1 MTEPA
6 SQSKVPVQ
14 STAPVEG
21 VPFVEA
27 TTTLPQ
33 CTLLPSEHAIKKYYP
48 CPKLIEVFADVTLH
62 IILVVVAL
70 AVLFQEQLSKIEH
83 NVLTSEFKT
92 ILGSLADAAS
102 VDASKLPSCEQK
114 TIKYIMNTTKA
125 MQKDNTAEHNNNLK
139 SNNMLGTYS
148 ALTVILVG
156 MAIMAMINLR
166 YRHCRAANLNSCH
179 SDEIEWS
186 HILTNNLVTLV
197 IVGVF
202 EAYFV
207 FNIAANY
214 IPTSEREVKK
224 TIFDRIEEDLKIVAH
239 SDDSFVAPPLKS
251 THETVGRMAVSF
263 AIAILVTIVCIYV
276 LSKMKRNHTYNAISL
291 ATYENQSTGS
301 RIYDAFSW
309 LWASEAIKVHKTRGT
324 REYAFDMCRN
334 RLILPIIGAC
344 GMFAGITFTY
354 FNEISKSEQWLND
367 RQAQRV
373 VDQAM
378 FTFNAVL
385 VNVPKNT
392 RRDHIESMRR
402 ELQKTK
408 AEPNQDDTVQ
418 TQINKNNDA
427 VMDKTYNMALTS
439 AGGCVG
445 IVLIGMLM
453 TYFNKRDRD
462 RPYRYTLKY
471 LVVSVITFILG
482 CSVAF
487 LCEYGFLNGVIA
499 NYDGVAPAEVTKYTI
514 DRFND
519 KLDTKECDETMERI
533 GDESS
538 FS

>member
-1 MTEPA
+1 MSTPSPLLDGPA
-6 SQSKVPVQ
+6 Q

-21 VPFVEA
+21 VPFVEG
-27 TTTLPQ
+27 TTLPR
-33 CTLLPSEHAIKKYYP
+33 EHSIKKYYP
-48 CPKLIEVFADVTLH
+48 CPKLIEVFADVILH

-70 AVLFQEQLSKIEH
+70 TVIFQEQLSAMEH
-83 NVLTSEFKT
+83 DVLTDEFKS
-92 ILGSLADAAS
+92 IMGSVADAAS
-102 VDASKLPSCEQK
+102 ADTSKMPSCNQK

-125 MQKDNTAEHNNNLK
+125 MQKDSTAEHNKNLK
-139 SNNMLGTYS
+139 SDNILGTYS
-148 ALTVILVG
+148 ALTIIVVG
-156 MAIMAMINLR
+156 MAIVAIVNLR
-166 YRHCRAANLNSCH
+166 YRHCRAADLTSCH

-197 IVGVF
+197 IVGIF

-207 FNIAANY
+207 FNIAAHY
-214 IPTSEREVKK
+214 IPTSESDVKQ
-224 TIFDRIEEDLKIVAH
+224 TIFDRIEEDLRIVAQ
-239 SDDSFVAPPLKS
+239 SDDSFVPPTLKS
-251 THETVGRMAVSF
+251 THETFGRVSTSF
-263 AIAILVTIVCIYV
+263 ALAIIVSIVCIYA
-276 LSKMKRNHTYNAISL
+276 LSKMKRNHTYNAATV
-291 ATYENQSTGS
+291 ATYRDQSAGAN

-309 LWASEAIKVHKTRGT
+309 LWASEAIQLHKTQGT
-324 REYAFDMCRN
+324 REYAFDICRN

-354 FNEISKSEQWLND
+354 FTKISRSEQLLNE

-385 VNVPKNT
+385 VNVPKET
-392 RRDHIESMRR
+392 RRAGVDSMRH
-402 ELQKTK
+402 EVQKAKTEMIQENASQK
-408 AEPNQDDTVQ
+408 DIE
-418 TQINKNNDA
+418 KNNA
-427 VMDKTYNMALTS
+427 AIVDKTYKMAFVS

-453 TYFNKRDRD
+453 TYINRRDRAQ
-462 RPYRYTLKY
+462 PYEYTMKY

-482 CSVAF
+482 CSIAF

-499 NYDGVAPAEVTKYTI
+499 NYDGVAPAEVIKYTI

-519 KLDTKECDETMERI
+519 KLDTKECDDYVGWLT
-533 GDESS
+533 DDNP